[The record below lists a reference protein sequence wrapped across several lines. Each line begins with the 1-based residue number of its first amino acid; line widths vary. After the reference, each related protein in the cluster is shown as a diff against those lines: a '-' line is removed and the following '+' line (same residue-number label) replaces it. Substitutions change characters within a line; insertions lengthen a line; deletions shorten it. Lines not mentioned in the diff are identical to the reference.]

1 MQHMLPG
8 PVV

>member
-8 PVV
+8 PAV